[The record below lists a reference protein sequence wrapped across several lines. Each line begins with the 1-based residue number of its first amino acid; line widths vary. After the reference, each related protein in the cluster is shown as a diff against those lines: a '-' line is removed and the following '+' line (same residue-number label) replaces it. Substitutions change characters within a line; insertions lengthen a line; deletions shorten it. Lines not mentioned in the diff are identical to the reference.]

1 MTERAAA
8 MIRQISETRVC
19 LCVFVAGVFSS
30 SEHCPTPR
38 GRRIPCDLHRQPN
51 VSSVV
56 FLPAWNRDLLRVW
69 KRKSTRALVK
79 LGDVCII
86 VAMRCNASSSSAVSN
101 TMEPTSDKPPTE
113 PDNMEVDP
121 RKNSTPGGGC
131 TLGIDE
137 RTGRLHWCPG
147 YRFVKILFVIPAA
160 MLPIGLLFLLLS
172 RFQVVGS
179 VGLHGCGS
187 EIGYFTPEEQ
197 LAVNHLQEGLGWADV
212 EESSEESDRRC
223 QPIPEKGSGESVDTE
238 DRGLL
243 RDIVRTSF
251 IPSER
256 RVLPAECLGSSAAPN
271 QHAPVGEPPEGRR
284 QRVRKSLTWI
294 ENDRSSPESVR
305 EAQVQKMKQYMDPQ
319 ADPCDDFYQ
328 YACGNWDRVNPIPKD
343 KAALD
348 TFELLRESLDVVL
361 KNLLLEGEPAGL
373 PDVENALS
381 TVPSTGELTMNM
393 TATTVA
399 TTQSASASEPLHRV
413 RKRGRA
419 PRAVPNKLIIRSAQ
433 VKRVRKRELVL
444 SDDAET
450 KARQLFV
457 SCMNYELIERR
468 GLEPLRALLHQL
480 GGWPVLE
487 PDTWDE
493 TNFDWL
499 NLTAALRRYNNDVL
513 IVEWVGPDIKN
524 SDENIVQF
532 DQTSLGLPTRD
543 YYLQPGNRKYL
554 DAYRQFMVEVIG
566 LLGVAPDRAR
576 QATDEMI
583 EFETQLANITST
595 PEERNNVS
603 TLYRKL
609 LLEHLHEEVPEI
621 DWTRYL
627 TIVTE
632 RPANGS
638 DLVVMFAM
646 GYMRDLVELIGQT
659 EPRIVANYLLWRFV
673 RHRINNLDDRF
684 LGAKQRFSNALFGRE
699 RNPPRWKNC
708 VTQVNANMGMAVGA
722 MFVRRYFDENS
733 KRDTLTMTHE
743 LQEAFREI
751 LGRTGWIDATTRRLA
766 EQKVNAM
773 SLRIGYP
780 DFILEAGQLNARY
793 ATLEIHPERY
803 FENTLNVLSHIRRTD
818 QEKLGQPVNKTTW
831 HTAPAVVNAY
841 YSRNKN
847 QIMFPA
853 GILQPPFYHRH
864 LPKAINYGGIGV
876 VIGHELTHGFDDKGR
891 LFDRDGNLYRWWSDR
906 AIEAFHERA
915 LCLVQ
920 QYSRYTIDEVGV
932 QLDGENTQGENIA
945 DNGGIKQ
952 AFLAYSKWLAAQ
964 TDRRVLEA
972 EQLPGLNVTRTQLFF
987 LNFAQIWCGA
997 MRPEAT
1003 RNKLKTAVH
1012 SPGRFRVIGT
1022 LSNSEDFAREYH
1034 CPVGSFMNPADK
1046 SIPPEVESFRPVRLN
1061 WGENWPLSSSDA
1073 LEATLGL
1080 TC

>member
-1 MTERAAA
+1 
-8 MIRQISETRVC
+8 
-19 LCVFVAGVFSS
+19 
-30 SEHCPTPR
+30 
-38 GRRIPCDLHRQPN
+38 
-51 VSSVV
+51 
-56 FLPAWNRDLLRVW
+56 
-69 KRKSTRALVK
+69 
-79 LGDVCII
+79 
-86 VAMRCNASSSSAVSN
+86 MRCSASSSCLRGA
-101 TMEPTSDKPPTE
+101 MELGADKPANKHDKGSLSVTAASSPAPNCGE
-113 PDNMEVDP
+113 DGGGG
-121 RKNSTPGGGC
+121 SGGGGGC

-137 RTGRLHWCPG
+137 RTGRLQWCPG
-147 YRFVKILFVIPAA
+147 YRFVKFLFVIPAA

-179 VGLHGCGS
+179 VSLAGDGHQLTEPSTTTDDLEGCG
-187 EIGYFTPEEQ
+187 EFGYYYTEEH
-197 LAVNHLQEGLGWADV
+197 LTTNNNHLTEEIDWAEQTADDV
-212 EESSEESDRRC
+212 ERRC
-223 QPIPEKGSGESVDTE
+223 EPIPEKGPSESLDTD

-243 RDIVRTSF
+243 RGIVRTSF

-256 RVLPAECLGSSAAPN
+256 RVLPADCLGEQAQPSTATEKAVERSEQLP
-271 QHAPVGEPPEGRR
+271 
-284 QRVRKSLTWI
+284 RVRRSVGWM
-294 ENDRSSPESVR
+294 NDDRSSPESVR
-305 EAQVQKMKQYMDPQ
+305 AAQVAIMKQYMDPD

-348 TFELLRESLDVVL
+348 TFELLRESLDLVL
-361 KNLLLEGEPAGL
+361 KQLLLEGEPAGL
-373 PDVENALS
+373 LDVENALS
-381 TVPSTGELTMNM
+381 TVRSQPDGTKKSTSTTT
-393 TATTVA
+393 TAASAGWPTTTVTGGPA
-399 TTQSASASEPLHRV
+399 QQQLHRV

-419 PRAVPNKLIIRSAQ
+419 ENRNRSGRAVQNKLIIRSAQ
-433 VKRVRKRELVL
+433 VKRVRRKRELL
-444 SDDAET
+444 INDDAEM
-450 KARQLFV
+450 KARHLFV

-468 GLEPLRALLHQL
+468 GLEPLRTLLHSL

-487 PDTWDE
+487 PHTWDE
-493 TNFDWL
+493 SSFDWL

-554 DAYRQFMVEVIG
+554 EAYRQFMLEVIG
-566 LLGVAPDRAR
+566 LLDVPADTAR

-609 LLEHLHEEVPEI
+609 MLDQLQEEVPQI
-621 DWTRYL
+621 NWTHYL

-632 RPANGS
+632 RPVNGS
-638 DLVVMFAM
+638 SFVVMFAM
-646 GYMRDLVELIGQT
+646 SYMRDLVELIDQT

-743 LQEAFREI
+743 LQDAFREI
-751 LGRTGWIDATTRRLA
+751 LGRTGWIDMATRQLA

-780 DFILEAGQLNARY
+780 DFILDPEQLSARY
-793 ATLEIHPERY
+793 ATLEIHPDRY

-818 QEKLGQPVNKTTW
+818 QEKLGQPVNKTAW

-906 AIEAFHERA
+906 AIEEFHERA
-915 LCLVQ
+915 ACLVE
-920 QYSRYTIDEVGV
+920 QYGRYRIAEVDV

-972 EQLPGLNVTRTQLFF
+972 ETLPGLNVTRTQLFF

-1034 CPVGSFMNPADK
+1034 CPVGSTMNPPGK
-1046 SIPPEVESFRPVRLN
+1046 CSV
-1061 WGENWPLSSSDA
+1061 W
-1073 LEATLGL
+1073 
-1080 TC
+1080 

>member
-1 MTERAAA
+1 
-8 MIRQISETRVC
+8 
-19 LCVFVAGVFSS
+19 
-30 SEHCPTPR
+30 
-38 GRRIPCDLHRQPN
+38 
-51 VSSVV
+51 
-56 FLPAWNRDLLRVW
+56 
-69 KRKSTRALVK
+69 
-79 LGDVCII
+79 
-86 VAMRCNASSSSAVSN
+86 MRCHTNSGIKSAMELGVDTPATKHDKGVSVPDSTEAS
-101 TMEPTSDKPPTE
+101 
-113 PDNMEVDP
+113 
-121 RKNSTPGGGC
+121 GGC
-131 TLGIDE
+131 ALGIDE

-179 VGLHGCGS
+179 VRLSGQLNDPTSSLAGCG
-187 EIGYFTPEEQ
+187 EIGYFTEEQ
-197 LAVNHLQEGLGWADV
+197 LAANHLPEEIDWAEQSDDT
-212 EESSEESDRRC
+212 DRRC
-223 QPIPEKGSGESVDTE
+223 QPIPEKGPGESVDTE

-243 RDIVRTSF
+243 RGIVRTSF

-256 RVLPAECLGSSAAPN
+256 HILPADCLEEPLMKQQQRQPIEEVEQGAEERRRAP
-271 QHAPVGEPPEGRR
+271 R
-284 QRVRKSLTWI
+284 SLAWI
-294 ENDRSSPESVR
+294 NDDRSSPESVR
-305 EAQVQKMKQYMDPQ
+305 AAQVQIMKQYMDPQ
-319 ADPCDDFYQ
+319 ADPCEDFYQ

-348 TFELLRESLDVVL
+348 TFELLRESLDLVL
-361 KNLLLEGEPAGL
+361 KNLLLEGEPADL
-373 PDVENALS
+373 HDIENALS
-381 TVPSTGELTMNM
+381 TVRSPQATKKITTTTAATVLIG
-393 TATTVA
+393 ATTDA
-399 TTQSASASEPLHRV
+399 LQDTITSAEQLHRV

-419 PRAVPNKLIIRSAQ
+419 ERSRTRRAVQNKLIIRSAQ
-433 VKRVRKRELVL
+433 VKRVRKRELL
-444 SDDAET
+444 INDDAEM
-450 KARQLFV
+450 KARHLFV
-457 SCMNYELIERR
+457 SCMNYDLIKQR
-468 GLEPLRALLHQL
+468 GLEPLHTLLHRL

-487 PDTWDE
+487 PDAWDE

-566 LLGVAPDRAR
+566 LLGVSTETAR

-609 LLEHLHEEVPEI
+609 ILEQLHEEVPEI

-627 TIVTE
+627 TIVME
-632 RPANGS
+632 RPVNGS
-638 DLVVMFAM
+638 DFVVMFAM
-646 GYMRDLVELIGQT
+646 GYMRELVELIGQT

-733 KRDTLTMTHE
+733 KRDTLKMTHE
-743 LQEAFREI
+743 LQESFREI
-751 LGRTGWIDATTRRLA
+751 LEQTSWIDPPTRRLA

-780 DFILEAGQLNARY
+780 DFILDPRQLNARY
-793 ATLEIHPERY
+793 ATLEIHPDHY

-818 QEKLGQPVNKTTW
+818 QEKLGQPVNKTAW

-891 LFDRDGNLYRWWSDR
+891 LFDRDGNLYRWWSDQ

-915 LCLVQ
+915 ACLVQ

-952 AFLAYSKWLAAQ
+952 AFLAYNKWLAVQ
-964 TDRRVLEA
+964 TDRAVLEA
-972 EQLPGLNVTRTQLFF
+972 EMLPGLNVTRTQLFF

-1046 SIPPEVESFRPVRLN
+1046 CSV
-1061 WGENWPLSSSDA
+1061 W
-1073 LEATLGL
+1073 
-1080 TC
+1080 

>member
-1 MTERAAA
+1 MPD
-8 MIRQISETRVC
+8 
-19 LCVFVAGVFSS
+19 S
-30 SEHCPTPR
+30 SE
-38 GRRIPCDLHRQPN
+38 D
-51 VSSVV
+51 S
-56 FLPAWNRDLLRVW
+56 
-69 KRKSTRALVK
+69 
-79 LGDVCII
+79 
-86 VAMRCNASSSSAVSN
+86 
-101 TMEPTSDKPPTE
+101 
-113 PDNMEVDP
+113 
-121 RKNSTPGGGC
+121 GGC

-179 VGLHGCGS
+179 VRLTNQMAADLMSIPGGCG
-187 EIGYFTPEEQ
+187 EIGYFTEEQQLAANHLPEEMID
-197 LAVNHLQEGLGWADV
+197 WAQQSGDV
-212 EESSEESDRRC
+212 ERRC
-223 QPIPEKGSGESVDTE
+223 QPIPEKVLGESIDTE

-256 RVLPAECLGSSAAPN
+256 HILPADCLGEPLLN
-271 QHAPVGEPPEGRR
+271 HPHRQPPVDDGAEERR
-284 QRVRKSLTWI
+284 RVRKSLAWI
-294 ENDRSSPESVR
+294 NDDRSSPASVR
-305 EAQVQKMKQYMDPQ
+305 AAQVQIMKQYMDPQ

-348 TFELLRESLDVVL
+348 TFELLRESLDLVL

-373 PDVENALS
+373 HDVENALS
-381 TVPSTGELTMNM
+381 TVRSPQM
-393 TATTVA
+393 TKKATT
-399 TTQSASASEPLHRV
+399 TTTASVTVTGTTDLLRDTITSAEKLHRV

-419 PRAVPNKLIIRSAQ
+419 EQNRSRRAVQNKLIIRSAQ
-433 VKRVRKRELVL
+433 VKRVRKRELL
-444 SDDAET
+444 INDDAEM
-450 KARQLFV
+450 KARHLFV
-457 SCMNYELIERR
+457 SCMNYDLIEQR
-468 GLEPLRALLHQL
+468 GLEPLRTLLHSL

-493 TNFDWL
+493 ANFDWL

-554 DAYRQFMVEVIG
+554 EAYRQFMVEVIG
-566 LLGVAPDRAR
+566 LLGVPTETAR
-576 QATDEMI
+576 QATEEMI
-583 EFETQLANITST
+583 DFETQLANITST

-609 LLEHLHEEVPEI
+609 ILEQLHEEVPEI

-632 RPANGS
+632 RPVNGS
-638 DLVVMFAM
+638 DFVVMFAM
-646 GYMRDLVELIGQT
+646 GYMRELVELLNQT

-751 LGRTGWIDATTRRLA
+751 LDRTSWIDAPTRRLA

-780 DFILEAGQLNARY
+780 DFILDTSQLNARY
-793 ATLEIHPERY
+793 ATLTIHPDRY

-818 QEKLGQPVNKTTW
+818 QEKLGQAVNKTAW

-891 LFDRDGNLYRWWSDR
+891 LFDRDGNLYRWWSDQ

-915 LCLVQ
+915 ACLVQ

-952 AFLAYSKWLAAQ
+952 AFLAYNKWLAAQ

-972 EQLPGLNVTRTQLFF
+972 ETLPGLNVTRTQLFF

-1022 LSNSEDFAREYH
+1022 LSNSEDFAREYN

-1046 SIPPEVESFRPVRLN
+1046 CSV
-1061 WGENWPLSSSDA
+1061 W
-1073 LEATLGL
+1073 
-1080 TC
+1080 

>member
-1 MTERAAA
+1 
-8 MIRQISETRVC
+8 
-19 LCVFVAGVFSS
+19 
-30 SEHCPTPR
+30 
-38 GRRIPCDLHRQPN
+38 
-51 VSSVV
+51 
-56 FLPAWNRDLLRVW
+56 
-69 KRKSTRALVK
+69 
-79 LGDVCII
+79 
-86 VAMRCNASSSSAVSN
+86 MRCHASSGIKSATDTSTTTHEKGGVVMRSPIPDSSADS
-101 TMEPTSDKPPTE
+101 
-113 PDNMEVDP
+113 
-121 RKNSTPGGGC
+121 GGC

-179 VGLHGCGS
+179 ARLSSQQADPRTILGGCG
-187 EIGYFTPEEQ
+187 EIGYFTEEQ
-197 LAVNHLQEGLGWADV
+197 LAANHLPEEIDWAEQSGDV
-212 EESSEESDRRC
+212 ERRC
-223 QPIPEKGSGESVDTE
+223 QPIPEKGPSESIDTE

-243 RDIVRTSF
+243 RGIVRTSF

-256 RVLPAECLGSSAAPN
+256 HILPADCLTEPLKNHPQRSP
-271 QHAPVGEPPEGRR
+271 PVDDGADERR
-284 QRVRKSLTWI
+284 RVRRSLAWI
-294 ENDRSSPESVR
+294 NDDRSSPASVR
-305 EAQVQKMKQYMDPQ
+305 AAQVQIMKQYMDPQ

-328 YACGNWDRVNPIPKD
+328 FACGNWDRVNPIPKD

-348 TFELLRESLDVVL
+348 TFELLRESLDLVL

-373 PDVENALS
+373 HEVENALS
-381 TVPSTGELTMNM
+381 TVRSPPVTKKA
-393 TATTVA
+393 ATTTTAATVTVA
-399 TTQSASASEPLHRV
+399 GTTDLPQATITSAETLHRV

-419 PRAVPNKLIIRSAQ
+419 ERNRSRRAVQNKLIIRSAQ
-433 VKRVRKRELVL
+433 VKRVRKRELL
-444 SDDAET
+444 INDDAEM
-450 KARQLFV
+450 KARHLFV
-457 SCMNYELIERR
+457 SCMNYELIEQR
-468 GLEPLRALLHQL
+468 GLEPLRTLLHSL

-487 PDTWDE
+487 PNTWDE

-554 DAYRQFMVEVIG
+554 EAYRQFMVEVIG
-566 LLGVAPDRAR
+566 LLGVPSEPAR

-583 EFETQLANITST
+583 DFETQLANITST

-609 LLEHLHEEVPEI
+609 ILEQLHDEVPEI

-632 RPANGS
+632 RPVNGS
-638 DLVVMFAM
+638 DFVVMFAM
-646 GYMRDLVELIGQT
+646 GYMRELVELLNQT

-743 LQEAFREI
+743 LQEAFRE
-751 LGRTGWIDATTRRLA
+751 LLDRTSWIDAPTRRLA

-780 DFILEAGQLNARY
+780 DFILDTSQLNERY
-793 ATLEIHPERY
+793 ATLAIHPDRY

-891 LFDRDGNLYRWWSDR
+891 LFDRDGNLYRWWSDQ

-915 LCLVQ
+915 ACLVQ

-952 AFLAYSKWLAAQ
+952 AFLAYNKWLAAQ

-972 EQLPGLNVTRTQLFF
+972 ESLPGLNVTRTQLFF

-1022 LSNSEDFAREYH
+1022 LSNSEDFAREYN

-1046 SIPPEVESFRPVRLN
+1046 CSV
-1061 WGENWPLSSSDA
+1061 W
-1073 LEATLGL
+1073 
-1080 TC
+1080 

>member
-1 MTERAAA
+1 MRCHTSSGIKSA
-8 MIRQISETRVC
+8 ME
-19 LCVFVAGVFSS
+19 
-30 SEHCPTPR
+30 
-38 GRRIPCDLHRQPN
+38 
-51 VSSVV
+51 
-56 FLPAWNRDLLRVW
+56 LPAPKHD
-69 KRKSTRALVK
+69 S
-79 LGDVCII
+79 GEG
-86 VAMRCNASSSSAVSN
+86 S
-101 TMEPTSDKPPTE
+101 
-113 PDNMEVDP
+113 
-121 RKNSTPGGGC
+121 GGC
-131 TLGIDE
+131 ALGIDE

-179 VGLHGCGS
+179 VRLGDQLADATSALGGCG
-187 EIGYFTPEEQ
+187 EIGYFTEEQ
-197 LAVNHLQEGLGWADV
+197 LAANHLPEEIDWA
-212 EESSEESDRRC
+212 EQSDDAERRC
-223 QPIPEKGSGESVDTE
+223 QPVPDKVPGESVDTE

-243 RDIVRTSF
+243 RGIVRTSF

-256 RVLPAECLGSSAAPN
+256 RILPADCLGEPVANQQQRRPVVQSAA
-271 QHAPVGEPPEGRR
+271 ERR
-284 QRVRKSLTWI
+284 RIRKSLAWI
-294 ENDRSSPESVR
+294 NDDRSSPASVR
-305 EAQVQKMKQYMDPQ
+305 AAQVQIMKQYMDPQ
-319 ADPCDDFYQ
+319 ADPCEDFYQ

-348 TFELLRESLDVVL
+348 TFELLRESLDLVL

-373 PDVENALS
+373 HDIENALS
-381 TVPSTGELTMNM
+381 TVRSPLGAKKITTTT
-393 TATTVA
+393 TAATVPVTA
-399 TTQSASASEPLHRV
+399 PTDDMPQDTITSAEQLHRV

-419 PRAVPNKLIIRSAQ
+419 ERDRARRAVQNKLIIRSAQ
-433 VKRVRKRELVL
+433 VKRVRKRALL
-444 SDDAET
+444 INDDAEM
-450 KARQLFV
+450 KARHLFV
-457 SCMNYELIERR
+457 SCMNYELIKQR
-468 GLEPLRALLHQL
+468 GLEPLHTLLRGL

-493 TNFDWL
+493 TSFDWL

-554 DAYRQFMVEVIG
+554 EAYRQFMVEVIG
-566 LLGVAPDRAR
+566 LLGVPTDTAR
-576 QATDEMI
+576 QATEEMI

-609 LLEHLHEEVPEI
+609 ILEQLHDEVPEI

-632 RPANGS
+632 RPVNGS
-638 DLVVMFAM
+638 DFVVMFAM
-646 GYMRDLVELIGQT
+646 GYMRELVELIGQT

-733 KRDTLTMTHE
+733 KRDTLKMTHE
-743 LQEAFREI
+743 LQESFREI
-751 LGRTGWIDATTRRLA
+751 LDQTSWIDAATRRLA

-780 DFILEAGQLNARY
+780 DFILDPGQLNERY
-793 ATLEIHPERY
+793 ATLEIHPDRY

-891 LFDRDGNLYRWWSDR
+891 LFDRDGNLYRWWSDQ

-915 LCLVQ
+915 ACLVQ

-952 AFLAYSKWLAAQ
+952 AFLAYNKWLGAQ
-964 TDRRVLEA
+964 TDRLVLEA
-972 EQLPGLNVTRTQLFF
+972 ETLPGLNVTRTQLFF

-1046 SIPPEVESFRPVRLN
+1046 CSV
-1061 WGENWPLSSSDA
+1061 W
-1073 LEATLGL
+1073 
-1080 TC
+1080 

>member
-1 MTERAAA
+1 MESVANKPAAGGPDA
-8 MIRQISETRVC
+8 AGSSDTT
-19 LCVFVAGVFSS
+19 AGV
-30 SEHCPTPR
+30 CA
-38 GRRIPCDLHRQPN
+38 I
-51 VSSVV
+51 
-56 FLPAWNRDLLRVW
+56 
-69 KRKSTRALVK
+69 
-79 LGDVCII
+79 
-86 VAMRCNASSSSAVSN
+86 
-101 TMEPTSDKPPTE
+101 
-113 PDNMEVDP
+113 
-121 RKNSTPGGGC
+121 
-131 TLGIDE
+131 GIDE
-137 RTGRLHWCPG
+137 RTGRLRWCPG
-147 YRFVKILFVIPAA
+147 YRFVKILFVVPAA
-160 MLPIGLLFLLLS
+160 MLSIGLLFLLLS
-172 RFQVVGS
+172 RFQMVEAARVAAVDAEFGD
-179 VGLHGCGS
+179 
-187 EIGYFTPEEQ
+187 IRQYAEEPP
-197 LAVNHLQEGLGWADV
+197 AVNHLADEIGWEPEQFEQDDEDEQV
-212 EESSEESDRRC
+212 SHCE
-223 QPIPEKGSGESVDTE
+223 PIPEKDGPGESADTE

-243 RDIVRTSF
+243 RGIVRTSF
-251 IPSER
+251 VPSVR
-256 RVLPAECLGSSAAPN
+256 RVLPAGCLGAGTQQGP
-271 QHAPVGEPPEGRR
+271 PVERMGRIER
-284 QRVRKSLTWI
+284 RRRRRKASI
-294 ENDRSSPESVR
+294 NEDHESVESVR
-305 EAQVQKMKQYMDPQ
+305 TAQVQNMQQYMDLQ

-348 TFELLRESLDVVL
+348 TFELLRENLDQKL
-361 KNLLLEGEPAGL
+361 MDLLQERDLTGL
-373 PDVENALS
+373 PEVENALS
-381 TVPSTGELTMNM
+381 NATTTTTTSI
-393 TATTVA
+393 TATNPMGYI
-399 TTQSASASEPLHRV
+399 TTTTETLTGDQQYLHRV
-413 RKRGRA
+413 RKRGRTEHRPRG
-419 PRAVPNKLIIRSAQ
+419 PRAVANKLIIRSAQ
-433 VKRVRKRELVL
+433 VKRVRKRELL
-444 SDDAET
+444 PPGSLDAET
-450 KARQLFV
+450 KARHLFA
-457 SCMNYELIERR
+457 SCMNYALIERR
-468 GLEPLRALLHQL
+468 GLEPLLALLRNL

-487 PDTWDE
+487 RAGWDE
-493 TNFDWL
+493 RGFDWL
-499 NLTAALRRYNNDVL
+499 HLTAALRRYNNDVL

-532 DQTSLGLPTRD
+532 DQTSLGLPTRE
-543 YYLQPGNRKYL
+543 YYLQHANRKYL
-554 DAYRQFMVEVIG
+554 EAYRQFMVEVIG
-566 LLGVAPDRAR
+566 LLGVPVEEAAR
-576 QATDEMI
+576 ATDEMI

-609 LLEHLHEEVPEI
+609 ILESLHDEIPEI

-627 TIVTE
+627 AIVTE
-632 RPANGS
+632 RPVNAS
-638 DLVVMFAM
+638 DFVVMFAM

-659 EPRIVANYLLWRFV
+659 ERRVVANYLLWRFV

-743 LQEAFREI
+743 LQDAFREI
-751 LGRTGWIDATTRRLA
+751 LNKTGWIDAPTRRLA
-766 EQKVNAM
+766 EQKVSAM

-780 DFILEAGQLNARY
+780 DFILEPEQLNARY
-793 ATLEIHPERY
+793 ATLEIHPDRY

-818 QEKLGQPVNKTTW
+818 QEKLGQPVNKTAW

-906 AIEAFHERA
+906 AIDAFHERA
-915 LCLVQ
+915 ACLVQ

-952 AFLAYSKWLAAQ
+952 AFLAYNTWIEAQ
-964 TDRRVLEA
+964 RDPHVLEL
-972 EQLPGLNVTRTQLFF
+972 ETLPGLNVTRTQLFF

-1022 LSNSEDFAREYH
+1022 LSNSEDFAREYR
-1034 CPVGSFMNPADK
+1034 CPVGSFMNPVDK
-1046 SIPPEVESFRPVRLN
+1046 CSV
-1061 WGENWPLSSSDA
+1061 W
-1073 LEATLGL
+1073 
-1080 TC
+1080 

>member
-1 MTERAAA
+1 
-8 MIRQISETRVC
+8 
-19 LCVFVAGVFSS
+19 
-30 SEHCPTPR
+30 
-38 GRRIPCDLHRQPN
+38 
-51 VSSVV
+51 
-56 FLPAWNRDLLRVW
+56 
-69 KRKSTRALVK
+69 
-79 LGDVCII
+79 
-86 VAMRCNASSSSAVSN
+86 MRCNASSSVISS
-101 TMEPTSDKPPTE
+101 TMEPSTDKPPSKHDSTG
-113 PDNMEVDP
+113 VDL
-121 RKNSTPGGGC
+121 RKDSAAAGGGC
-131 TLGIDE
+131 ALGIDE

-179 VGLHGCGS
+179 VSLRECGG
-187 EIGYFTPEEQ
+187 EIGYFTADEQ
-197 LAVNHLQEGLGWADV
+197 LAVNHLPEEIDWGAAV
-212 EESSEESDRRC
+212 EESVEDSERRC
-223 QPIPEKGSGESVDTE
+223 QPIAEKGTGETVDTE

-256 RVLPAECLGSSAAPN
+256 RVLPADCLAPN
-271 QHAPVGEPPEGRR
+271 QHPLYDPPPEGRR
-284 QRVRKSLTWI
+284 HRVRKSLTRL
-294 ENDRSSPESVR
+294 EDDRASPESVR

-373 PDVENALS
+373 PDIENALS
-381 TVPSTGELTMNM
+381 TVPATETTPTTPTSTNPVSGG
-393 TATTVA
+393 
-399 TTQSASASEPLHRV
+399 EPLHRV
-413 RKRGRA
+413 RKRGRSQ
-419 PRAVPNKLIIRSAQ
+419 RAVPNKLIIRSAQ
-433 VKRVRKRELVL
+433 VKRVRRRELPAG
-444 SDDAET
+444 DDAET
-450 KARQLFV
+450 KARHLFV
-457 SCMNYELIERR
+457 SCMNYEMIEQR

-566 LLGVAPDRAR
+566 LLGVTPDAAR

-609 LLEHLHEEVPEI
+609 ILEHLHDEVPEI

-627 TIVTE
+627 TIVTG
-632 RPANGS
+632 RPVNGS
-638 DLVVMFAM
+638 ELVVMFAM
-646 GYMRDLVELIGQT
+646 GYMRDLVELLGAT

-699 RNPPRWKNC
+699 RSPPRWKNC

-751 LGRTGWIDATTRRLA
+751 LGRTGWIDAPTRRLA

-780 DFILEAGQLNARY
+780 DFILEPGQLNARY
-793 ATLEIHPERY
+793 ATLAIHPERY
-803 FENTLNVLSHIRRTD
+803 FENTLHVLSHIRRTD
-818 QEKLGQPVNKTTW
+818 QEKLGQPVNKTAW

-915 LCLVQ
+915 TCLVQ

-972 EQLPGLNVTRTQLFF
+972 ETLPGLNVTRTQLFF

-1046 SIPPEVESFRPVRLN
+1046 CSV
-1061 WGENWPLSSSDA
+1061 W
-1073 LEATLGL
+1073 
-1080 TC
+1080 

>member
-1 MTERAAA
+1 
-8 MIRQISETRVC
+8 
-19 LCVFVAGVFSS
+19 
-30 SEHCPTPR
+30 
-38 GRRIPCDLHRQPN
+38 
-51 VSSVV
+51 
-56 FLPAWNRDLLRVW
+56 
-69 KRKSTRALVK
+69 
-79 LGDVCII
+79 
-86 VAMRCNASSSSAVSN
+86 MRCNASSGAGIRSTMELGADKPVPDKHDKGSSSSAVV
-101 TMEPTSDKPPTE
+101 TATSPVRNCSED
-113 PDNMEVDP
+113 
-121 RKNSTPGGGC
+121 GGGC

-179 VGLHGCGS
+179 VSLTSSINSQLPDTTTDGLDGYADVGYITEEHLAANHLS
-187 EIGYFTPEEQ
+187 VEIGDSTEQ
-197 LAVNHLQEGLGWADV
+197 QYDDV
-212 EESSEESDRRC
+212 ERRC
-223 QPIPEKGSGESVDTE
+223 EPIPEKGPSESLDTE

-243 RDIVRTSF
+243 RGIVRTSF

-256 RVLPAECLGSSAAPN
+256 RVLPADCLADRALDQPQPQPLAKDKADWSDDE
-271 QHAPVGEPPEGRR
+271 QRHRIRR
-284 QRVRKSLTWI
+284 SVAWM
-294 ENDRSSPESVR
+294 NDDRSSPESVR
-305 EAQVQKMKQYMDPQ
+305 AAQVAIMKQYMDPS

-348 TFELLRESLDVVL
+348 TFELLRESLDLVL

-373 PDVENALS
+373 RDVENALS
-381 TVPSTGELTMNM
+381 TVRSVEAEAAKKATTATAEELAARVTSPIRLAKNATGE
-393 TATTVA
+393 
-399 TTQSASASEPLHRV
+399 QQLHRV
-413 RKRGRA
+413 RKRGRDQRGRSQ
-419 PRAVPNKLIIRSAQ
+419 RAVQNKLIIRSAQ
-433 VKRVRKRELVL
+433 VKRVRRKRELL
-444 SDDAET
+444 ISDDAET
-450 KARQLFV
+450 KARHLFV
-457 SCMNYELIERR
+457 SCMNYDLIEKR
-468 GLEPLRALLHQL
+468 GLEPLRTLLHSL

-487 PDTWDE
+487 PDMWDE
-493 TNFDWL
+493 SSFSWL

-554 DAYRQFMVEVIG
+554 EAYRQFMMEVIG
-566 LLGVAPDRAR
+566 LLGVPADSARRAS
-576 QATDEMI
+576 DEMV

-609 LLEHLHEEVPEI
+609 KLEQLQEEVPQI
-621 DWTRYL
+621 DWERYL

-632 RPANGS
+632 RPVNRS
-638 DLVVMFAM
+638 HYVVMFAM
-646 GYMRDLVELIGQT
+646 GYMRELVELIDQT
-659 EPRIVANYLLWRFV
+659 EARIVANYLLWRFV

-751 LGRTGWIDATTRRLA
+751 LDRTGWIDASTRRLA

-780 DFILEAGQLNARY
+780 DFILDPEQLNARY

-818 QEKLGQPVNKTTW
+818 QEKLGLPVNKTAW

-891 LFDRDGNLYRWWSDR
+891 LFDRDGNLHRWWSDG
-906 AIEAFHERA
+906 AIDAFHERA
-915 LCLVQ
+915 ACLVQ

-952 AFLAYSKWLAAQ
+952 AFLAYSKWLSAQ
-964 TDRRVLEA
+964 TDQRVLEA
-972 EQLPGLNVTRTQLFF
+972 ETLPGLNVTRTQLFF
-987 LNFAQIWCGA
+987 LNFAQIWCGV

-1046 SIPPEVESFRPVRLN
+1046 CSV
-1061 WGENWPLSSSDA
+1061 W
-1073 LEATLGL
+1073 
-1080 TC
+1080 

>member
-1 MTERAAA
+1 MELGA
-8 MIRQISETRVC
+8 
-19 LCVFVAGVFSS
+19 
-30 SEHCPTPR
+30 
-38 GRRIPCDLHRQPN
+38 DK
-51 VSSVV
+51 
-56 FLPAWNRDLLRVW
+56 PAD
-69 KRKSTRALVK
+69 KHDKE
-79 LGDVCII
+79 
-86 VAMRCNASSSSAVSN
+86 SSSAVSPVPN
-101 TMEPTSDKPPTE
+101 CSED
-113 PDNMEVDP
+113 
-121 RKNSTPGGGC
+121 GGGC
-131 TLGIDE
+131 TLGIDQ

-179 VGLHGCGS
+179 VRLTTSSSVLDTEPTVDVLEGCGDI
-187 EIGYFTPEEQ
+187 ECFTEEY
-197 LAVNHLQEGLGWADV
+197 LTTHNTL
-212 EESSEESDRRC
+212 SEEINWTEPSDDVDEHRC
-223 QPIPEKGSGESVDTE
+223 DPIPEKGPSESLDTE

-243 RDIVRTSF
+243 RGIVRTSF

-256 RVLPAECLGSSAAPN
+256 RVLPADCLGEAL
-271 QHAPVGEPPEGRR
+271 QQEPPSAVAKEAENRTDELHHH
-284 QRVRKSLTWI
+284 RVRKSVAWI
-294 ENDRSSPESVR
+294 NDDRSSPESVR
-305 EAQVQKMKQYMDPQ
+305 AAQVAIMKLYMDPS

-348 TFELLRESLDVVL
+348 TFELLRESLDLVL

-373 PDVENALS
+373 HDVENALS
-381 TVPSTGELTMNM
+381 TVRSPGTTRKTTTT
-393 TATTVA
+393 TA
-399 TTQSASASEPLHRV
+399 ASASWPTTITTGVASGTGEQQLHRV

-419 PRAVPNKLIIRSAQ
+419 EGGRGRSRRAVQNKLIIRSAQ
-433 VKRVRKRELVL
+433 VKRVRRRKRELL
-444 SDDAET
+444 INDDAEM
-450 KARQLFV
+450 KARHLFV

-468 GLEPLRALLHQL
+468 GLEPLLTLLHSL

-487 PDTWDE
+487 ADSWDE
-493 TNFDWL
+493 SSFDWL
-499 NLTAALRRYNNDVL
+499 NMTAALRRYNNDVL

-554 DAYRQFMVEVIG
+554 DAYRQFMMEVIG
-566 LLGVAPDRAR
+566 LLGVPPETAR
-576 QATDEMI
+576 QATDEMV

-603 TLYRKL
+603 TLYLKL
-609 LLEHLHEEVPEI
+609 MLDQLQEEVPQI
-621 DWTRYL
+621 NWTRYL
-627 TIVTE
+627 SIVTE
-632 RPANGS
+632 RPVNGS
-638 DLVVMFAM
+638 HFVVMFAM
-646 GYMRDLVELIGQT
+646 GYMRELVELIDQT

-751 LGRTGWIDATTRRLA
+751 LDRTSWIDAPTRRLA

-780 DFILEAGQLNARY
+780 DFILEPSQLNARY
-793 ATLEIHPERY
+793 ATLEIHPDRY

-818 QEKLGQPVNKTTW
+818 QEKLGQPVNKTAW

-915 LCLVQ
+915 ACLVQ

-952 AFLAYSKWLAAQ
+952 AFLAYSKWLAGQ

-972 EQLPGLNVTRTQLFF
+972 EMLPGLNVTRTQLFF

-1034 CPVGSFMNPADK
+1034 CPVGSFMNPTDK
-1046 SIPPEVESFRPVRLN
+1046 CSV
-1061 WGENWPLSSSDA
+1061 W
-1073 LEATLGL
+1073 
-1080 TC
+1080 

>member
-1 MTERAAA
+1 MRCHTSSGIKSA
-8 MIRQISETRVC
+8 ME
-19 LCVFVAGVFSS
+19 
-30 SEHCPTPR
+30 
-38 GRRIPCDLHRQPN
+38 
-51 VSSVV
+51 
-56 FLPAWNRDLLRVW
+56 LPAPKHD
-69 KRKSTRALVK
+69 
-79 LGDVCII
+79 
-86 VAMRCNASSSSAVSN
+86 
-101 TMEPTSDKPPTE
+101 SDE
-113 PDNMEVDP
+113 D
-121 RKNSTPGGGC
+121 SGGC
-131 TLGIDE
+131 ALGIDE

-179 VGLHGCGS
+179 VRLGGQLADPTSALDGCG
-187 EIGYFTPEEQ
+187 EIGYFTEEQ
-197 LAVNHLQEGLGWADV
+197 LAANHLPEEIDWA
-212 EESSEESDRRC
+212 EQSDDAERRC
-223 QPIPEKGSGESVDTE
+223 QPVPDKVPGESVDTE

-243 RDIVRTSF
+243 RGIVRTSF

-256 RVLPAECLGSSAAPN
+256 RIIPADCLGESVAN
-271 QHAPVGEPPEGRR
+271 QQQHRPPPVEHGAEERR
-284 QRVRKSLTWI
+284 RVRKSLAWI
-294 ENDRSSPESVR
+294 NDDRSSPASVR
-305 EAQVQKMKQYMDPQ
+305 AAQVQIMKQYMDPQ
-319 ADPCDDFYQ
+319 ADPCEDFYQ

-348 TFELLRESLDVVL
+348 TFELLRESLDMVL
-361 KNLLLEGEPAGL
+361 KNLLLEGEPVGL
-373 PDVENALS
+373 HDIENALS
-381 TVPSTGELTMNM
+381 TVRSPQGAKKITTTT
-393 TATTVA
+393 TAATVMVTA
-399 TTQSASASEPLHRV
+399 PTDDMPQDTITSAEQLHRV

-419 PRAVPNKLIIRSAQ
+419 VQDRTRRAVQNKLIIRSAQ
-433 VKRVRKRELVL
+433 VKRVRKRALL
-444 SDDAET
+444 INDDAEM
-450 KARQLFV
+450 KARHLFV
-457 SCMNYELIERR
+457 SCMNYELIKQR
-468 GLEPLRALLHQL
+468 GLEPLHALLHGL

-493 TNFDWL
+493 NNFDWL

-554 DAYRQFMVEVIG
+554 EAYRQFMVEVIG
-566 LLGVAPDRAR
+566 LLGVPAERAR
-576 QATDEMI
+576 QATEEMI

-609 LLEHLHEEVPEI
+609 ILEQLHEEVPEI

-632 RPANGS
+632 RPVNGS
-638 DLVVMFAM
+638 DFVVMFAM
-646 GYMRDLVELIGQT
+646 GYMRELVELIGQT

-733 KRDTLTMTHE
+733 KRDTLKMTHE
-743 LQEAFREI
+743 LQESFREI
-751 LGRTGWIDATTRRLA
+751 LEQTSWIDAATRRLA

-780 DFILEAGQLNARY
+780 DFILDPDQLNARY
-793 ATLEIHPERY
+793 DTLEIHPDRY

-818 QEKLGQPVNKTTW
+818 QEKLGQPVNKTAW

-891 LFDRDGNLYRWWSDR
+891 LFDRDGNLYRWWSDQ

-915 LCLVQ
+915 ACLVQ

-952 AFLAYSKWLAAQ
+952 AFLAYNKWLEGQ
-964 TDRRVLEA
+964 TDRLVLEA
-972 EQLPGLNVTRTQLFF
+972 ETLPGLNVTRTQLFF

-1046 SIPPEVESFRPVRLN
+1046 CSV
-1061 WGENWPLSSSDA
+1061 W
-1073 LEATLGL
+1073 
-1080 TC
+1080 

>member
-1 MTERAAA
+1 MELAAD
-8 MIRQISETRVC
+8 
-19 LCVFVAGVFSS
+19 
-30 SEHCPTPR
+30 
-38 GRRIPCDLHRQPN
+38 IPATKHDKGLT
-51 VSSVV
+51 VTSSV
-56 FLPAWNRDLLRVW
+56 
-69 KRKSTRALVK
+69 RA
-79 LGDVCII
+79 GSED
-86 VAMRCNASSSSAVSN
+86 R
-101 TMEPTSDKPPTE
+101 
-113 PDNMEVDP
+113 
-121 RKNSTPGGGC
+121 GGC
-131 TLGIDE
+131 ALGIDE

-179 VGLHGCGS
+179 VKLSNQLADPRSSLAGCD
-187 EIGYFTPEEQ
+187 EIGYFTEEQ
-197 LAVNHLQEGLGWADV
+197 LAANHLPEEIDWVEQSEDV
-212 EESSEESDRRC
+212 DRRC
-223 QPIPEKGSGESVDTE
+223 QPIAEKVPGESVETD

-243 RDIVRTSF
+243 RGIVRTSF

-256 RVLPAECLGSSAAPN
+256 RILPADCLGEPLVSQNHRPDV
-271 QHAPVGEPPEGRR
+271 VGTEERR
-284 QRVRKSLTWI
+284 RVRKSLAWI
-294 ENDRSSPESVR
+294 NDDRSSPASVR
-305 EAQVQKMKQYMDPQ
+305 AAQVQIMKQYMDPQ
-319 ADPCDDFYQ
+319 ADPCEDFYQ

-348 TFELLRESLDVVL
+348 TFELLRESLDLVL
-361 KNLLLEGEPAGL
+361 KNLLLEGEPADL
-373 PDVENALS
+373 HDIENTLS
-381 TVPSTGELTMNM
+381 TVRSPQATKKLTTTTTT
-393 TATTVA
+393 TA
-399 TTQSASASEPLHRV
+399 ASAMLHRV

-419 PRAVPNKLIIRSAQ
+419 DWNRSRRAVQNKLIIRSAQ
-433 VKRVRKRELVL
+433 VKRVRKRELL
-444 SDDAET
+444 INNDAEM
-450 KARQLFV
+450 KARHLFV
-457 SCMNYELIERR
+457 SCMNYELIKQR
-468 GLEPLRALLHQL
+468 GLEPLHTLLRSL

-493 TNFDWL
+493 ASFDWL

-554 DAYRQFMVEVIG
+554 DAYRLFMVEVIG
-566 LLGVAPDRAR
+566 LLGVPTEAAR

-609 LLEHLHEEVPEI
+609 ILEQLHDEVPEI

-632 RPANGS
+632 RPVNGS
-638 DLVVMFAM
+638 DFVVMFAM
-646 GYMRDLVELIGQT
+646 GYMRELVELIDQT
-659 EPRIVANYLLWRFV
+659 EPRIVANYLMWRFV

-733 KRDTLTMTHE
+733 KRDTLKMTHE

-751 LGRTGWIDATTRRLA
+751 LEQTSWIDAPTRGLA

-780 DFILEAGQLNARY
+780 DFILDPDQLNARY
-793 ATLEIHPERY
+793 ATLEIHPDRY
-803 FENTLNVLSHIRRTD
+803 FENTLYVLSHIRRTD
-818 QEKLGQPVNKTTW
+818 QEKLGQPVNKTAW

-891 LFDRDGNLYRWWSDR
+891 LFDRDGNLHRWWSDQ

-915 LCLVQ
+915 SCLVQ

-952 AFLAYSKWLAAQ
+952 AFLAYNKWLAAQ
-964 TDRRVLEA
+964 TDRQVLEA
-972 EQLPGLNVTRTQLFF
+972 ETLPGLNVTRTQLFF

-1046 SIPPEVESFRPVRLN
+1046 CSV
-1061 WGENWPLSSSDA
+1061 W
-1073 LEATLGL
+1073 
-1080 TC
+1080 

>member
-1 MTERAAA
+1 MRCHASSGIKSATEVGPDTSPLAKHDKGLLSSMRSC
-8 MIRQISETRVC
+8 MPD
-19 LCVFVAGVFSS
+19 S
-30 SEHCPTPR
+30 SE
-38 GRRIPCDLHRQPN
+38 D
-51 VSSVV
+51 S
-56 FLPAWNRDLLRVW
+56 
-69 KRKSTRALVK
+69 
-79 LGDVCII
+79 
-86 VAMRCNASSSSAVSN
+86 
-101 TMEPTSDKPPTE
+101 
-113 PDNMEVDP
+113 
-121 RKNSTPGGGC
+121 GGC
-131 TLGIDE
+131 TLGIDQ

-179 VGLHGCGS
+179 VRLSSQLADPMSILGGS
-187 EIGYFTPEEQ
+187 GEIGYFTEEQ
-197 LAVNHLQEGLGWADV
+197 LAANHLPEEIDWAEEQSGDV
-212 EESSEESDRRC
+212 ERRC
-223 QPIPEKGSGESVDTE
+223 QPIPEKGPGESIDTE

-243 RDIVRTSF
+243 RGIVRTSF

-256 RVLPAECLGSSAAPN
+256 RILPADCL
-271 QHAPVGEPPEGRR
+271 GEPPLNLNQRQSPPATGAEPERR
-284 QRVRKSLTWI
+284 RVRKSLAWI
-294 ENDRSSPESVR
+294 NDDRSSPASVR
-305 EAQVQKMKQYMDPQ
+305 AAQVQIMKQYMDPH

-348 TFELLRESLDVVL
+348 TFELLRESLDLVL

-373 PDVENALS
+373 HDVENALS
-381 TVPSTGELTMNM
+381 TVRSPQLGKR
-393 TATTVA
+393 ATTTTASVTVA
-399 TTQSASASEPLHRV
+399 GTTDLLQDTITAAEKLHRV

-419 PRAVPNKLIIRSAQ
+419 DQNRSRRAVQNKLIIRSAQ
-433 VKRVRKRELVL
+433 VKRVRKRELL
-444 SDDAET
+444 INDDAEM
-450 KARQLFV
+450 KARHLFV
-457 SCMNYELIERR
+457 SCMNYALIEQR
-468 GLEPLRALLHQL
+468 GLEPLRTLLHSL

-493 TNFDWL
+493 ANFDWL

-554 DAYRQFMVEVIG
+554 EAYRQFMVEVIG
-566 LLGVAPDRAR
+566 LLGVPADTARA
-576 QATDEMI
+576 ATDEMI
-583 EFETQLANITST
+583 DFETQLANITST

-609 LLEHLHEEVPEI
+609 ILEQLHEEVPEI

-632 RPANGS
+632 RPVNGS
-638 DLVVMFAM
+638 AFVVMFAM
-646 GYMRDLVELIGQT
+646 GYMRELVELLNQT

-751 LGRTGWIDATTRRLA
+751 LDRTSWIDAPTRRLA

-780 DFILEAGQLNARY
+780 DFILDTSQLNARY
-793 ATLEIHPERY
+793 ATLQIHPDRY

-818 QEKLGQPVNKTTW
+818 QEKLGQPVNKTAW

-891 LFDRDGNLYRWWSDR
+891 LFDRDGNLYRWWSDQ

-915 LCLVQ
+915 ACLVQ

-952 AFLAYSKWLAAQ
+952 AFLAYNKWLAAQ

-972 EQLPGLNVTRTQLFF
+972 ETLPGLNVTRTQLFF

-1022 LSNSEDFAREYH
+1022 LSNSEDFAREYN

-1046 SIPPEVESFRPVRLN
+1046 CSV
-1061 WGENWPLSSSDA
+1061 W
-1073 LEATLGL
+1073 
-1080 TC
+1080 